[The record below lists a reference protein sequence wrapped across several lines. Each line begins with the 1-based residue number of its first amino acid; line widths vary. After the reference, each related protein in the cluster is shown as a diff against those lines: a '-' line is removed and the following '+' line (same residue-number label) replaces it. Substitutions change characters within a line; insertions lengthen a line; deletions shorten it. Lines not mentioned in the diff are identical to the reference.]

1 MRPKKGNWNMAR
13 EIASMFV
20 LLGLKD
26 EGYVK
31 GLKKARKDLRIFAAG
46 LTAIGASITAAL
58 GYAVKLA
65 QDDAQTNAILAN
77 TLKNVGVAY
86 DSVKEKIDAQVD
98 AQRRATGITE
108 SDQINALNQLIM
120 TTGDYQQSLK
130 LLPLAMD
137 LSKAKQM
144 DLTQSALLLGRMVEG
159 NINVL
164 NGYGIAM
171 DGVTTVGGALEVVQ
185 RAVGGAAVASR
196 SFIDLLKSSVEELVS
211 TMGEALRPQIVAIA
225 EKMAGL
231 VDNISKWVK
240 ENPELTKY
248 IMDFAAAVGIAA
260 TAVGALTVAMLT
272 LALAKLAV
280 SWQIA
285 LVLLGIAALI
295 AAGIFLYLNWD
306 KVVLNW
312 TAIMQGL
319 RKAALIGLNPVL
331 GLIFYLM
338 ELAGPFTQRWDTTR
352 SLWANIWN
360 YYKVIALQAVNSIR
374 DIMENMI
381 NGVINGLN
389 FLLAVLNKL
398 GSLFGQKWDLKIDKV
413 KLPRLTEKDL
423 GIFDG
428 RMNGGFGATGVW
440 PDDTDSAV
448 PAIPSSVYGNYG
460 TLGNTL
466 TFGDI
471 SIKIDGYNGDPEEL
485 ARMVRE
491 ELLKLQERNGGTT
504 GVK

>member
-1 MRPKKGNWNMAR
+1 MAR

-26 EGYVK
+26 EGYTK
-31 GLKKARKDLRIFAAG
+31 GLKKARKDLRTFATG

-86 DSVKEKIDAQVD
+86 DDVKDKIDAQVA

-108 SDQINALNQLIM
+108 SDQISALSQLIM
-120 TTGDYQQSLK
+120 TTRDYQQSLK
-130 LLPLAMD
+130 LLPLALD

-159 NINVL
+159 DINVL
-164 NGYGIAM
+164 NRYGIAM
-171 DGVTTVGGALEVVQ
+171 DGVTTAGGALEVVQ
-185 RAVGGAAVASR
+185 RAVGGAAEASR

-211 TMGEALRPQIVAIA
+211 TMGEALRPQIVTIA
-225 EKMAGL
+225 EKMAAV
-231 VDNISKWVK
+231 VDGISRWVK

-248 IMDFAAAVGIAA
+248 IMDFAAAIGIAA
-260 TAVGALTVAMLT
+260 TAVGALTVALVS
-272 LALAKLAV
+272 LALAKFALTWQVALALLA
-280 SWQIA
+280 ITA
-285 LVLLGIAALI
+285 LV
-295 AAGIFLYLNWD
+295 AAGVFLYLSWD
-306 KVVLNW
+306 KVVANW

-338 ELAGPFTQRWDTTR
+338 ELAGPFTERWDKTR

-360 YYKVIALQAVNSIR
+360 YYKVIALSAANSIR

-381 NGVINGLN
+381 NGVITGLN
-389 FLLAVLNKL
+389 YLLTGLNKL
-398 GSLFGQKWDLKIDKV
+398 GNIFGQKWDLKIDEV
-413 KLPRLTEKDL
+413 KLPRLSEKDL

-428 RMNGGFGATGVW
+428 RMNGGFGSAGVW
-440 PDDTDSAV
+440 PDESDSAL
-448 PAIPSSVYGNYG
+448 PATPSSIYGNYG
-460 TLGNTL
+460 KLGNTL

-471 SIKIDGYNGDPEEL
+471 SITIDGYNGDPEEL

-491 ELLKLQERNGGTT
+491 ELLKLQDRNGGTT
-504 GVK
+504 GVR